1 MNDDPGRHK
10 SSSFLSDDEV
20 APYILVAHLEAWFGV
35 LVRLVFDRQIRNSL
49 DVDSQGRRNTELD
62 SGRSLGENPLS
73 DIH

>member
-10 SSSFLSDDEV
+10 SSNFLSDDEV
-20 APYILVAHLEAWFGV
+20 APYIRVARLGAWFEVSVRFVFGRQTRNLPGV
-35 LVRLVFDRQIRNSL
+35 GFQD
-49 DVDSQGRRNTELD
+49 RRNIELD